1 MLVEF
6 HSADG
11 TESVGVSR
19 PDAAA
24 FDLSGVAPEAQA
36 QRLVERMRVF
46 QGAPQAEAFA
56 AGQVQAS
63 PDVLWVWSA
72 FRLPNVS
79 EVPGVPPN
87 GPIGEGRIWLFSR
100 AANNKAVVV
109 QCVLMMP
116 RDADPATM
124 ASRVQQATADFAP
137 IIKSINVETI
147 TP

>member
-1 MLVEF
+1 
-6 HSADG
+6 
-11 TESVGVSR
+11 
-19 PDAAA
+19 
-24 FDLSGVAPEAQA
+24 
-36 QRLVERMRVF
+36 
-46 QGAPQAEAFA
+46 
-56 AGQVQAS
+56 
-63 PDVLWVWSA
+63 VLWVWSV
-72 FRLPNVS
+72 FRLANVS

-109 QCVLMMP
+109 RCVLMMP
-116 RDADPATM
+116 RDADPATV